1 MDSVGTNPLP
11 MKGSRVK
18 IIGVLLA
25 VSTLLATRPRATDSQ
40 VSAMVSSNS
49 TPVTASH
56 STKPAVGENPMSR
69 ATPSTTT
76 SPNTVWMT
84 VPTTCPVS
92 TDALLILMVRNR
104 AMMPSVMSIATA
116 MAVPRT
122 ALVMVISRMAGV
134 T

>member
-1 MDSVGTNPLP
+1 M
-11 MKGSRVK
+11 K

-25 VSTLLATRPRATDSQ
+25 VSTLVAARPRATDSQ
-40 VSAMVSSNS
+40 VSAMVSNNS
-49 TPVTASH
+49 MPVTASH
-56 STKPAVGENPMSR
+56 STKPAVGENPMSS
-69 ATPSTTT
+69 ATTSTTA

-92 TDALLILMVRNR
+92 TDALLIRMVRNR
-104 AMMPSVMSIATA
+104 AMMPSVMSIATE
-116 MAVPRT
+116 MAVPMI